1 MGTRIE
7 QTMKTLGI
15 FACLLAVVFAAENTV
30 ADEKSSKSAE
40 PVDQLTEEQRYG
52 GYRGGYRGGYG
63 GRRYG
68 RSVADE
74 TQELEGQEQR
84 YGGYRGGYRGGMAV
98 AAMVAPSLMRPKSW
112 KDKSR
117 GTADTVDTVVGT
129 VDAAMV
135 VPLPSKYLDKLNLLN
150 DSLRQCILITYVIS
164 SFRH

>member
-1 MGTRIE
+1 MG

-84 YGGYRGGYRGGMAV
+84 YGGYRGGYRGGYGGRRYGR
-98 AAMVAPSLMRPKSW
+98 S
-112 KDKSR
+112 
-117 GTADTVDTVVGT
+117 
-129 VDAAMV
+129 
-135 VPLPSKYLDKLNLLN
+135 
-150 DSLRQCILITYVIS
+150 ITDETQELEGQEQRYGGYGGY
-164 SFRH
+164 R